1 MVTITSVIN
10 NVYVI
15 KMVTIISVI
24 NNVYVIKM
32 VTIISVLNVSVKKNS
47 MLKNGHSIK
56 KKRMS
61 KETKKTG

>member
-32 VTIISVLNVSVKKNS
+32 VTIISVLNVSVKKK
-47 MLKNGHSIK
+47 LYV
-56 KKRMS
+56 KKRS
-61 KETKKTG
+61 QY

>member
-1 MVTITSVIN
+1 MVTIT
-10 NVYVI
+10 
-15 KMVTIISVI
+15 SVI